1 MKSDRIGR
9 LMEKNLQAVVEA
21 PDGAVH
27 PVAARRQRM
36 EIKSFVPPS
45 GLVSFETIYTHAQ
58 ALVVSA
64 APPPSIDII
73 AAGDERVK
81 ALKEQIRALMEEKS
95 TVDVRIAAAQAQV
108 ERRDEEIARLSRLL
122 EVFLNAQHM
131 CPVGGLTNALPARLP
146 CADTRVDVR

>member
-1 MKSDRIGR
+1 
-9 LMEKNLQAVVEA
+9 MEKNLQAVVEA

-45 GLVSFETIYTHAQ
+45 GLVSFETAHAQ

-64 APPPSIDII
+64 VPPPSIDII

-122 EVFLNAQHM
+122 EVFLNAHHM
-131 CPVGGLTNALPARLP
+131 LSVGGLTNALPARLM